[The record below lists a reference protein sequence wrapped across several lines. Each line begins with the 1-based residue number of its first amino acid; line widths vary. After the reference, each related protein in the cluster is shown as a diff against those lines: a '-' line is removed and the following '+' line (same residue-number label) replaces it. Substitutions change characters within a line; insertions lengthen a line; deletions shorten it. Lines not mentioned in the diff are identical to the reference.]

1 MSYLLF
7 IGLGWWLVVLS
18 NKKRYTDR
26 QHNVAMSRHPYWGR
40 SDFMEVQ
47 EMSERQ
53 EHKRRYN
60 RRLQFIAEFEKWL
73 EKEPSMIRI
82 ISWWRWKQQ
91 RPVWEEG
98 E

>member
-1 MSYLLF
+1 
-7 IGLGWWLVVLS
+7 
-18 NKKRYTDR
+18 
-26 QHNVAMSRHPYWGR
+26 
-40 SDFMEVQ
+40 
-47 EMSERQ
+47 MSERQ

-91 RPVWEEG
+91 RPVWEEEG
-98 E
+98 ET